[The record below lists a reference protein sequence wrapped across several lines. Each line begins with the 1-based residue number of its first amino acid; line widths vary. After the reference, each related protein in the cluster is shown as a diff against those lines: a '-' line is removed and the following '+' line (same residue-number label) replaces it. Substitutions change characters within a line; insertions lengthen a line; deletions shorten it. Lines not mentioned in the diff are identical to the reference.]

1 MKVRIENIHRGKPLS
16 NPDGP
21 FHTYAHIINDET
33 GELIISATFDYILD
47 VVKERGYEVT
57 RMELKK

>member
-33 GELIISATFDYILD
+33 GELIISATFD
-47 VVKERGYEVT
+47 
-57 RMELKK
+57 